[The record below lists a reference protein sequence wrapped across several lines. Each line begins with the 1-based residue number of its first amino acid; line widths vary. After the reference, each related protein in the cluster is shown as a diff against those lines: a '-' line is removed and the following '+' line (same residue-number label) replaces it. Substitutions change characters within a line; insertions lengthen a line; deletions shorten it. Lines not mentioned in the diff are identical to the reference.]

1 MPMLQCFFHSLNFF
15 PFQDTI
21 EDHNEKERG
30 VHGISSEEH
39 SPCPSEDEEYSLDL
53 GPPKPMAPQGEEHP
67 ISKQSNPVEEPHVPP
82 NPPIDVFLK
91 NGLKASEVEEEKER
105 KERVEDPPSY
115 PPTPVP
121 KPRLS
126 CSDIPSPQASP
137 PVPKPRTI
145 LPTPKRDMSPA
156 HVGEK
161 GSLRAAG
168 EKGTPKVAPAPDSR
182 AKQSL
187 RKLQLTDKE
196 KNQLVNL
203 SFSLD
208 SDSETPET
216 PGSSSCSSSLATA
229 GGPSPPKPPGADCQ
243 EEEGFWSGVPR
254 LTGHIRELR
263 NRRCFRRN
271 KEPEEGQGQHGRVR
285 SKFSPWNLSSPR
297 PRRDYRFSVLNSHI
311 EVHNHQSVSEDGGDD
326 DDDEDELDMFGVDG
340 MDLYDDKFQIVPSDP
355 VKAEKLQLVK
365 MRTLARRAKTSE
377 MQRFHKAQSI
387 QRRLE
392 EIEVT
397 YKELED
403 KGVVLEQ
410 VLRGEEDSCGSP
422 AMIDQWVHLV
432 HQKNALV
439 SEESDL
445 MVASRQLELEDKQST
460 LEMELRQYELDDSEK
475 TVEQQ
480 AEEERVLQDMLEV
493 VDMRNSLVA
502 FLDENRLQEMESDEQ
517 QATSL
522 LEVKRD
528 PTASAGAQVYWA

>member
-1 MPMLQCFFHSLNFF
+1 
-15 PFQDTI
+15 
-21 EDHNEKERG
+21 
-30 VHGISSEEH
+30 
-39 SPCPSEDEEYSLDL
+39 
-53 GPPKPMAPQGEEHP
+53 
-67 ISKQSNPVEEPHVPP
+67 
-82 NPPIDVFLK
+82 
-91 NGLKASEVEEEKER
+91 
-105 KERVEDPPSY
+105 
-115 PPTPVP
+115 
-121 KPRLS
+121 
-126 CSDIPSPQASP
+126 
-137 PVPKPRTI
+137 
-145 LPTPKRDMSPA
+145 
-156 HVGEK
+156 
-161 GSLRAAG
+161 
-168 EKGTPKVAPAPDSR
+168 
-182 AKQSL
+182 
-187 RKLQLTDKE
+187 
-196 KNQLVNL
+196 
-203 SFSLD
+203 
-208 SDSETPET
+208 
-216 PGSSSCSSSLATA
+216 
-229 GGPSPPKPPGADCQ
+229 
-243 EEEGFWSGVPR
+243 
-254 LTGHIRELR
+254 
-263 NRRCFRRN
+263 
-271 KEPEEGQGQHGRVR
+271 
-285 SKFSPWNLSSPR
+285 
-297 PRRDYRFSVLNSHI
+297 
-311 EVHNHQSVSEDGGDD
+311 
-326 DDDEDELDMFGVDG
+326 
-340 MDLYDDKFQIVPSDP
+340 
-355 VKAEKLQLVK
+355 

-528 PTASAGAQVYWA
+528 PTASAGAQVYWASRHGS